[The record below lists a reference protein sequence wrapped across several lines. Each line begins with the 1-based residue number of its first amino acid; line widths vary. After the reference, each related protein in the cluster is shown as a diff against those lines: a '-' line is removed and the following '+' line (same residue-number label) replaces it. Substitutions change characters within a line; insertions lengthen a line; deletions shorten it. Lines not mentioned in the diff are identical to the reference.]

1 VNFNYTLRMSRPFR
15 ILSHVFLAV
24 FTLSCLGC
32 KTTYSR
38 MYSPKKI
45 HFSPPAEKKSDTELL
60 PPPSPAGAGEQ
71 PLGLPTLPSVPGFD
85 AAPAAPGLEPA
96 PAIPGLEPAPAMD
109 QLNPAPAIP
118 GL

>member
-45 HFSPPAEKKSDTELL
+45 HFTPPAEKKSDAELL
-60 PPPSPAGAGEQ
+60 PPPSPAGGAGEQ

-96 PAIPGLEPAPAMD
+96 PAMD